1 MKYRAIRIALVLLVM
16 ISITGSEL
24 ALVARADD
32 GKKRRVELKS
42 VKVNGVDIQ
51 KRTADA
57 TVSVEIAN
65 PQGGFKIKDVK
76 YRLKVNGEYAAEGKY
91 INEIHVPEGAT
102 VTIDV
107 PLTVSL
113 TALPAIGWNTLT
125 DGFMLR
131 YEIET
136 EFTVPVFMF
145 ITRKVKTTFTGEMPV
160 KNLLSSLPGNVK
172 VRQSDKP

>member
-1 MKYRAIRIALVLLVM
+1 MKQRATRIALLLLVL
-16 ISITGSEL
+16 ISIAGVP
-24 ALVARADD
+24 AARADD

-42 VKVNGVDIQ
+42 VKVNGADLQ

-57 TVSVEIAN
+57 TVSVEITN
-65 PQGGFKIKDVK
+65 PHGGFRIKDVK
-76 YRLKVNGEYAAEGKY
+76 YRLKVNGEQAAEGKY
-91 INEIHVPEGAT
+91 ISEIRVPEGAT

-113 TALPAIGWNTLT
+113 AALPSVGWSTLI

-145 ITRKVKTTFTGEMPV
+145 INRKVKTIFTGEMPV
-160 KNLLSSLPGNVK
+160 KNLLSALPGKVK
-172 VRQSDKP
+172 IQSSDKP